1 MSPHLH
7 PHCLNLGHLPA
18 WPRPRQDAGVSSWPL
33 LLLFPSHLPASRAC
47 HHLSRLKTMLI
58 AAFLGLNHLPAP
70 NFLELESLGVT
81 QGSPGL
87 AQSTLC
93 PLPAHPTHAR
103 RLPNTQCPFNPA
115 VTGVSQRS
123 LCLVCPSPALP
134 VQTPSVLPSE
144 RPARLH
150 PHRGHD
156 RVLTCGRVYLTPV
169 GCGVPCGREQR
180 LTRSP
185 VPSQHPTGG
194 PAQSVCSTLVYVGF
208 KVTLGLESQNLV
220 LS

>member
-1 MSPHLH
+1 
-7 PHCLNLGHLPA
+7 
-18 WPRPRQDAGVSSWPL
+18 
-33 LLLFPSHLPASRAC
+33 
-47 HHLSRLKTMLI
+47 MLI
-58 AAFLGLNHLPAP
+58 AAFLSLNHLPAP

-103 RLPNTQCPFNPA
+103 RLPKTQCPFNPA
-115 VTGVSQRS
+115 VTGVSERS

-144 RPARLH
+144 RPSRLH

-169 GCGVPCGREQR
+169 GCGGSLWAGTATYSFSSPFSTPNRGSSTERA
-180 LTRSP
+180 LNTRVHGIQGDSGSRVTESRVELILRDFP
-185 VPSQHPTGG
+185 ASLPT
-194 PAQSVCSTLVYVGF
+194 S
-208 KVTLGLESQNLV
+208 
-220 LS
+220 